1 MEWIFMEWFKSIGE
15 VFMRNLERN
24 SGFIKIRSNGNKI
37 SNMIFFSLSLFL
49 RTVVVCKFIRL
60 LSSTLCKHLEF
71 YLEFQKLNLINQ
83 INCSEFQIQILTWK
97 GAKKKWQKKRGW
109 RWIEDG
115 VEIESI
121 ILGSRQNTFR
131 RKYSKKSYRQL
142 D

>member
-1 MEWIFMEWFKSIGE
+1 MDILNQSIISEWFKSIGE

-37 SNMIFFSLSLFL
+37 SNMIFFFLSLFL

-97 GAKKKWQKKRGW
+97 GAKKKMTKKKRMAMNWGW
-109 RWIEDG
+109 CRNRINYLRIET
-115 VEIESI
+115 EH
-121 ILGSRQNTFR
+121 F
-131 RKYSKKSYRQL
+131 
-142 D
+142 